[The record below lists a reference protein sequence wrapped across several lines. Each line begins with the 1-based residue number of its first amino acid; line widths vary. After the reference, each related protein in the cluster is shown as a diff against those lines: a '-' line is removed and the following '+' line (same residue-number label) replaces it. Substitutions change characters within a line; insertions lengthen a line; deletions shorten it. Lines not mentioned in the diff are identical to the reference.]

1 MSQHRTDDDGATE
14 RPGAADEISAAVTGE
29 PLAEP
34 RDDYDP
40 ERRDAAGAPLPGD
53 DPDYD
58 PERRDAAGAP
68 LPGDDPGDMEAH
80 GGSIA
85 GGQAH
90 P

>member
-53 DPDYD
+53 DP
-58 PERRDAAGAP
+58 
-68 LPGDDPGDMEAH
+68 GDMEAH